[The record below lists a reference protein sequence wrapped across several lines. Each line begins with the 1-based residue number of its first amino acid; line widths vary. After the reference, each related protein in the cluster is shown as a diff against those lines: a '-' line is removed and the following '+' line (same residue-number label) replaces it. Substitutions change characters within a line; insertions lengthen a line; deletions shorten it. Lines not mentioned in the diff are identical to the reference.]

1 MRRLFLFAAVG
12 WLAVVLAACGG
23 EENTANLIS
32 DTSDEEMETDE
43 KKEDEGDKEKEE
55 SEDKKKEEA
64 QEISDTTLETEH
76 YTFVINEV
84 DQLTSA
90 YDDTEVLALEIEFT
104 NHSKDTRTP
113 WLAAATSITAEQET
127 DEGTEVLN
135 GANAHFPEDYKAD
148 LVSRGSSGVKSGETV
163 EAVIGYEIPQPGEP
177 VQLVDFSL
185 FNDPTTFERVIET
198 EE

>member
-1 MRRLFLFAAVG
+1 M
-12 WLAVVLAACGG
+12 
-23 EENTANLIS
+23 
-32 DTSDEEMETDE
+32 
-43 KKEDEGDKEKEE
+43 
-55 SEDKKKEEA
+55 
-64 QEISDTTLETEH
+64 H
-76 YTFVINEV
+76 EV
-84 DQLTSA
+84 DQLTCA
-90 YDDTEVLALEIEFT
+90 YGDTEVLTLEIEFT

-113 WLAAATSITAEQET
+113 SLAAATSITAEQET

-135 GANAHFPEDYKAD
+135 AVNAHFPEDYKAD